1 MRTRALNLAILAAG
15 IMHLS
20 ACGENGSQ
28 SAASSSAGTNDQ
40 TLALPSASIVT
51 SMLDGEAAA
60 EVTQTRKVAAAATPG
75 QPACPEQ
82 IRTAGAMLP
91 ICYAISA
98 LPASA
103 IYVSPS
109 GNDNGAGTVT
119 SPFRTLAKAYARVAS
134 GGTIVLRSGT
144 YADGWLEINKT
155 GLTIQAYPNELPV
168 FSGAQI
174 LDTGWNNEEG
184 GLAWHAYTPMPVT
197 DGSGIK
203 VTDSTQLRQNGIN
216 DQDPVG
222 IFADQAWL
230 GAAQL
235 KQVASK
241 ASVRAGSFYVDRTA
255 KRVYLSRADASMANI
270 SARKIQVSANRQFA
284 QVNAPNLTLRGI
296 KITRYS
302 NTPADHGVIRVEAP
316 ASTLLLDNVEIT
328 DAAFQ
333 AIHFGGNKTTYLDNP
348 ILRNV
353 SITGSNWMGVV
364 YNYVRNPKIRWSKIA
379 NSNLFSEF
387 LFSPQSGA
395 IKTAKTRHVNIY
407 NSDFIKNNS
416 HGLWFDQSS
425 YDVTIA
431 NSKIIDNAGAGV
443 FFEISDQLL
452 MVNNYVRAP
461 LNATTSLSPAVKLAG
476 SSGLRLINNTIVGGS
491 HALGILTDS
500 RSRPGCADPRTASC
514 IAENSDRDYTADR
527 PASIDWMPRLD
538 VLLNNVIA
546 FPTQTGYC
554 DAPAALCITTKAK
567 LSKDTRNPWT
577 VVPIESILHP
587 ANASRG
593 IPATL
598 IAGNIYQVSG
608 EAATPTPI
616 ITKIQDTPAKHA
628 SLPAWQGYTQS
639 APIQLGLDLVGGS
652 LFVTGDDPN
661 LAPAKWVCDGNSTRL
676 QGGAPVPV
684 DPLINTYLAA
694 GTTRYGCQIS
704 R

>member
-1 MRTRALNLAILAAG
+1 
-15 IMHLS
+15 
-20 ACGENGSQ
+20 
-28 SAASSSAGTNDQ
+28 
-40 TLALPSASIVT
+40 
-51 SMLDGEAAA
+51 
-60 EVTQTRKVAAAATPG
+60 
-75 QPACPEQ
+75 
-82 IRTAGAMLP
+82 MLP
-91 ICYAISA
+91 ICYATA
-98 LPASA
+98 TVPAAA
-103 IYVSPS
+103 IYVAPS
-109 GNDNGAGTVT
+109 GDDDGAGTLA
-119 SPFRTLAKAYARVAS
+119 SPFKTLAKAYARVAP
-134 GGTIVLRSGT
+134 GGTIILRNGNYVDAS
-144 YADGWLEINKT
+144 LEINKA
-155 GLTIQAYPNELPV
+155 GVTIQAYPNELPV
-168 FSGAQI
+168 FTGARI
-174 LDTGWNNEEG
+174 LDAGWNNEEP
-184 GLAWHAYTPMPVT
+184 GLAWHAYTPIPVT
-197 DGSGIK
+197 DGSGIT
-203 VTDSTQLRQNGIN
+203 VTDATQLRQNGIN

-222 IFADQAWL
+222 IFSDQAWL
-230 GAAQL
+230 GVAQL

-241 ASVRAGSFYVDRTA
+241 AAVGAGSFYVDRNA
-255 KRVYLSRADASMANI
+255 KRVYLSRADASPANV
-270 SARKIQVSANRQFA
+270 SAGKIQVSVNRQFA
-284 QVNAPNLTLRGI
+284 QINAPNLTLRGI

-302 NTPADHGVIRVEAP
+302 NTPADHGVIRVEAT
-316 ASTLLLDNVEIT
+316 ASTLLLENVEIT

-333 AIHFGGNKTTYLDNP
+333 AIHFGGNKATYLDNP
-348 ILRNV
+348 TLRHV

-431 NSKIIDNAGAGV
+431 SSKIIDNAGAGV

-461 LNATTSLSPAVKLAG
+461 LNAATSASPAVKLAG

-514 IAENSDRDYTADR
+514 IAETSDRDYTADR

-546 FPTQTGYC
+546 FPTRAGYC

-567 LSKDTRNPWT
+567 LVKDTGNPWT

-587 ANASRG
+587 ANPSRG
-593 IPATL
+593 IPATV
-598 IAGNIYQVSG
+598 IAGNIYQVG
-608 EAATPTPI
+608 TEAPIPTPI
-616 ITKIQDTPAKHA
+616 ITKIQDTPAKHS
-628 SLPAWQGYTQS
+628 SLPAWQAYAQS
-639 APIQLGLDLVGGS
+639 APIRRGLDVMGGS

-661 LAPAKWVCDGNSTRL
+661 LAPAKWVCDGNSTKL

-684 DPLINTYLAA
+684 DPLVNTYLAA